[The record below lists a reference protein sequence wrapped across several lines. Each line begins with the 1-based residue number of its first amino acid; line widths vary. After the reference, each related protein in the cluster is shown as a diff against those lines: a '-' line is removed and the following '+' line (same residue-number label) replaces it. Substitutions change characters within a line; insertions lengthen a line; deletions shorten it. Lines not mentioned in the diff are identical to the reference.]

1 MIVNIRKAFQENVNG
16 LKWMDKLTIDAVQDK
31 VCKNIKKNNLINT
44 LKTQTQYLFYLAM
57 WGGGVIYF
65 CYFLRGKLLDGK
77 EGGGGWGVKETWC

>member
-57 WGGGVIYF
+57 WGGGGYI
-65 CYFLRGKLLDGK
+65 FLLLFK
-77 EGGGGWGVKETWC
+77 REIT

>member
-31 VCKNIKKNNLINT
+31 VCKNIKKTNLINT

-57 WGGGVIYF
+57 WGGG
-65 CYFLRGKLLDGK
+65 L
-77 EGGGGWGVKETWC
+77 